1 MVKALAL
8 LSILISCVAT
18 EQQEV
23 AQSDIFTNKWWEMVS
38 GPSIGDIGDACFMLN
53 DVYYHSGG
61 TLISHTEGQEYPY
74 FTYYAW
80 WEYGEEEDS
89 VIVSNEEVWHYTL
102 CFFRKGT
109 GSGVL
114 AFSENELSELLISGE
129 AEVLSKGT
137 SNED

>member
-8 LSILISCVAT
+8 LSILVSCVAT
-18 EQQEV
+18 EQQET

-80 WEYGEEEDS
+80 WEYGEEEDN
-89 VIVSNEEVWHYTL
+89 VIVDEEYEIIITPN
-102 CFFRKGT
+102 
-109 GSGVL
+109 GSRCWNVDYSI
-114 AFSENELSELLISGE
+114 FSAVACECSYDTTDVDYL
-129 AEVLSKGT
+129 V
-137 SNED
+137 D

>member
-1 MVKALAL
+1 MVKMLAL
-8 LSILISCVAT
+8 LSLLVSCIAT
-18 EQQEV
+18 EQQETTLP
-23 AQSDIFTNKWWEMVS
+23 DIFTNKWWEMVS

-89 VIVSNEEVWHYTL
+89 VIVDEAYEIVITPN
-102 CFFRKGT
+102 
-109 GSGVL
+109 GSRCWNVDYSI
-114 AFSENELSELLISGE
+114 FSAVACECSYD
-129 AEVLSKGT
+129 T
-137 SNED
+137 SDVDYLVE